1 MQIAQARR
9 LFPAGIL
16 VPVLLVAAVAAQGC
30 DIVTAE
36 LRHSETAEWRK
47 TYELQ
52 PGGRV
57 EIINVNGKI
66 EVEPSS
72 GNAVEVVAKKTAKG
86 PTPEAAK
93 ENLNRVEIVDASTST
108 SIRVETKVQRGGGWL
123 NHGNANVTYTVKVP
137 ANAELKFATV
147 NGGVELRGVSGV
159 IDAETTNGGVVA
171 RNVSGYITAST
182 TNGGVDVDIAKLDE
196 RGARLECTNG
206 GLKLR
211 LPTDAKATISASI
224 TNGGIDT
231 SGLQL
236 ETQESTRRRLQARLN
251 GGGPPINIEGTN
263 GGIHIAAR

>member
-9 LFPAGIL
+9 PIPAGIL

-47 TYELQ
+47 TFELQ

-86 PTPEAAK
+86 ATPEAAK
-93 ENLNRVEIVDASTST
+93 ENLNRVEIVDASTAA
-108 SIRVETKVQRGGGWL
+108 SIRVETKVQRDGGWL

-137 ANAELKFATV
+137 ANAELKFTTV
-147 NGGVELRGVSGV
+147 NGGVEVRGVTGM

-171 RNVSGYITAST
+171 RNVSGYINAST